1 MAKKRKSNVIGLR
14 PVPPDVVLEDHI
26 KEVIVRDEN
35 VLNGQLE
42 LLADAIETS
51 DPYVFAYARLLNF
64 LASDTLSKTEL
75 VHLCAAAMWGGYT
88 EDV

>member
-1 MAKKRKSNVIGLR
+1 MIASDSSIL
-14 PVPPDVVLEDHI
+14 D
-26 KEVIVRDEN
+26 
-35 VLNGQLE
+35 GQLE

-51 DPYVFAYARLLNF
+51 DPYVFAYAKLLNF

-88 EDV
+88 ENDA